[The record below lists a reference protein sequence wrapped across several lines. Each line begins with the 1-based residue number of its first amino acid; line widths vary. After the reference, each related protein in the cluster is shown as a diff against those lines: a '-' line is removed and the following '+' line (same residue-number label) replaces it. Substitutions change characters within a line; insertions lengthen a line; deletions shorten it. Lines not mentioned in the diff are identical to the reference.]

1 MLDMD
6 VCMYARNASSAWEK
20 WRKLGLKGTKRWESD
35 PGARVYKK
43 CNTAPLSHMLLYEPG
58 AHAMGTHRESELL
71 PNTHGSVVL
80 TEELLAGIHFHFVR
94 ILCSLFLGAK
104 DRDHL
109 SLCFSYRL
117 VSWDLKKKSQSHL
130 FVEHAV
136 FNSRLCAVLLPFIL
150 LVTLTGNIDWQTN
163 KTGTNLNIME
173 RYTHTVYMEM
183 LWTTLGHAI
192 IIGLASP

>member
-1 MLDMD
+1 
-6 VCMYARNASSAWEK
+6 
-20 WRKLGLKGTKRWESD
+20 
-35 PGARVYKK
+35 
-43 CNTAPLSHMLLYEPG
+43 
-58 AHAMGTHRESELL
+58 MGTHRESELL

-80 TEELLAGIHFHFVR
+80 TEELLAGIHFHFVI

-136 FNSRLCAVLLPFIL
+136 FNSRLCAVLLPFML
-150 LVTLTGNIDWQTN
+150 LISDTLTGNID
-163 KTGTNLNIME
+163 
-173 RYTHTVYMEM
+173 
-183 LWTTLGHAI
+183 
-192 IIGLASP
+192 